1 MALAISSWCD
11 GQQAEYTESGRKTMI
26 QTRYILFFALLGAL
40 LPHSMQ
46 GQVVLDDGS
55 FVVLQNGQ
63 PVGTETFTI
72 RRSGFGD
79 NTVVIVQA
87 TIELD
92 RLGRTEA
99 LRARLNGAG
108 LNWFAYEAK
117 ISGDAPQELS
127 IVWNGQHFVASSRSD
142 RGQLEQEF
150 RGGANAV
157 ILDRTVAHLYYF
169 IGRKAAAT
177 NGSFLV
183 IQARPG
189 TQSTGRVEE
198 VGLDRLDVGG
208 ELLRARHLRLTLEG
222 EAHDFWIDED
232 GRLLR
237 VRVPSQGYEARR
249 REAP

>member
-1 MALAISSWCD
+1 M
-11 GQQAEYTESGRKTMI
+11 RI
-26 QTRYILFFALLGAL
+26 QTKYILFLVLLGACV
-40 LPHSMQ
+40 PHSTE

-63 PVGTETFTI
+63 LVGTESFTI

-87 TIELD
+87 KIELD

-108 LNWFAYEAK
+108 LDWFAYEAK
-117 ISGDAPQELS
+117 ISGEAPQELS

-142 RGQLEQEF
+142 QGQLEQEF
-150 RGGANAV
+150 RGGSNTV

-169 IGRKAAAT
+169 LARKAAT
-177 NGSFLV
+177 VDGPLLV

-189 TQSTGRVEE
+189 TQSTGTVEE

-222 EAHDFWIDED
+222 DAHDFWIDED
-232 GRLLR
+232 GRLLQ